1 MSYKLRK
8 SLAVEHLED
17 VCLSTQLVIKLFKS
31 LVSRETI
38 FPPFGVPREAAA
50 AKNLEQPCCLVPPE
64 AVVRHASL
72 NDRVFQLFDS
82 LFSTVDSIVLT
93 LGVSGRV
100 DIINQRIGKSEILI
114 RL

>member
-1 MSYKLRK
+1 M
-8 SLAVEHLED
+8 AVEHLEG
-17 VCLSTQLVIKLFKS
+17 VCFITQLFIEFLKL
-31 LVSRETI
+31 LVSRQTI

-50 AKNLEQPCCLVPPE
+50 TTDLEQPCCLVPPE
-64 AVVRHASL
+64 AIVCHASL

-100 DIINQRIGKSEILI
+100 DVIN
-114 RL
+114 